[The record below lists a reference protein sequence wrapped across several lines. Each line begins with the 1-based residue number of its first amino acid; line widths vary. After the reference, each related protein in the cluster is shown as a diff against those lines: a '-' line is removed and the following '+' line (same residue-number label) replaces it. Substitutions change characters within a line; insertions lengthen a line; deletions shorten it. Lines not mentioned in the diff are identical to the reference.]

1 MATRFSVWIDT
12 PISGT
17 NVQSFTA
24 FSNDEQRKAGFT
36 ANTPASSIRV
46 NTALRESTLFATGF
60 MKAFF
65 DNSTLDATST
75 VAQMA
80 AALSGLIM
88 TKTQVETYVTEQ
100 INTTVP
106 EMVETAFND
115 KIIITNVPISE
126 GDELTSG
133 TIYLYYGG

>member
-106 EMVETAFND
+106 EKVETAFND

-133 TIYLYYGG
+133 TIYLYYGD

>member
-36 ANTPASSIRV
+36 AQTPASAIRV
-46 NTALRESTLFATGF
+46 NTALRESTLFVTGF
-60 MKAFF
+60 MNAFF
-65 DNSTLDATST
+65 DGSTLDATST

-80 AALSGLIM
+80 SALSGLIM
-88 TKTQVETYVTEQ
+88 TKSQVQTYVTEK
-100 INTTVP
+100 IDTSVP
-106 EMVETAFND
+106 EAVESAFND
-115 KIIITNVPISE
+115 KIVISNVPISE
-126 GDELTSG
+126 GDLLPTG

>member
-24 FSNDEQRKAGFT
+24 FANDEQRKAGFT

-100 INTTVP
+100 INTSVP
-106 EMVETAFND
+106 EKVETAFND

-126 GDELTSG
+126 GDELMSG

>member
-46 NTALRESTLFATGF
+46 NTALREATLFATGF

-75 VAQMA
+75 VAQMST
-80 AALSGLIM
+80 ALSDSIA
-88 TKTQVETYVTEQ
+88 TKTYVDTSLTEK
-100 INTTVP
+100 IPAEVDA
-106 EMVETAFND
+106 VFND
-115 KIIITNVPISE
+115 KITISDVEITE
-126 GDELTSG
+126 GDRLNAG
-133 TIYLYYGG
+133 TIYIYY

>member
-65 DNSTLDATST
+65 DDSTLDATST

-88 TKTQVETYVTEQ
+88 TKSQVETYVTEQ
-100 INTTVP
+100 INTSVT
-106 EMVETAFND
+106 EKVETAFND

-126 GDELTSG
+126 GDELMNG

>member
-17 NVQSFTA
+17 NVQSFTTFA
-24 FSNDEQRKAGFT
+24 NDEQRKAGFT

-126 GDELTSG
+126 GDELPSG

>member
-88 TKTQVETYVTEQ
+88 TKTQVQTYVTEQ
-100 INTTVP
+100 IDTSVT
-106 EMVETAFND
+106 EKVETAFND

>member
-106 EMVETAFND
+106 EKVETAFND

-126 GDELTSG
+126 GDELMSG

>member
-46 NTALRESTLFATGF
+46 NTALREATLFATGF

-75 VAQMA
+75 VTQMA
-80 AALSGLIM
+80 TALSNLIA
-88 TKTQVETYVTEQ
+88 TKTYVDTSLTEKIPAEVEAV
-100 INTTVP
+100 
-106 EMVETAFND
+106 FND
-115 KIIITNVPISE
+115 KITISDVEITE
-126 GDELTSG
+126 GDQLNAG
-133 TIYLYYGG
+133 TIYIYY

>member
-17 NVQSFTA
+17 NVQSFTT

-46 NTALRESTLFATGF
+46 NTALREATLFATGF

-88 TKTQVETYVTEQ
+88 TKSQVQTYVTEQ
-100 INTTVP
+100 IDTSVP
-106 EMVETAFND
+106 EKVETAFND

>member
-46 NTALRESTLFATGF
+46 NTALREATLFTTGF

-80 AALSGLIM
+80 TALSDLIA
-88 TKTQVETYVTEQ
+88 TKTYVDTSLTEKIPAEVEAV
-100 INTTVP
+100 
-106 EMVETAFND
+106 FND
-115 KIIITNVPISE
+115 KITISDVEITE
-126 GDELTSG
+126 GDPLMSG
-133 TIYLYYGG
+133 TIYIYY

>member
-24 FSNDEQRKAGFT
+24 FANDEQRKAGFT

-100 INTTVP
+100 INTSVP
-106 EMVETAFND
+106 EKVETLFND

>member
-24 FSNDEQRKAGFT
+24 FANDEQRKAGFT

-106 EMVETAFND
+106 EQVETAFND

>member
-1 MATRFSVWIDT
+1 MATRFSVWIDN

-65 DNSTLDATST
+65 DDSTLDATST

-88 TKTQVETYVTEQ
+88 TKTQVQTYVTEQ
-100 INTTVP
+100 IDTTVP
-106 EMVETAFND
+106 EQVETLFND

-126 GDELTSG
+126 GDELMSG

>member
-36 ANTPASSIRV
+36 PQTPASSIRV

-65 DNSTLDATST
+65 DDSTLDATST

-100 INTTVP
+100 IDTTVP
-106 EMVETAFND
+106 EKVETAFND

>member
-46 NTALRESTLFATGF
+46 NTALREATLFATGF
-60 MKAFF
+60 MKAFL

-80 AALSGLIM
+80 TALSNLIA
-88 TKTQVETYVTEQ
+88 TKTYVDTSLTEKIPAEVEAV
-100 INTTVP
+100 
-106 EMVETAFND
+106 FND
-115 KIIITNVPISE
+115 KITISDAEITE
-126 GDELTSG
+126 GDPLMAG
-133 TIYLYYGG
+133 TIYIYY

>member
-1 MATRFSVWIDT
+1 MATRFSVWVDT

-24 FSNDEQRKAGFT
+24 FANDEQRKAGFT

-65 DNSTLDATST
+65 DDSTLDATST

-80 AALSGLIM
+80 AALTGLIM
-88 TKTQVETYVTEQ
+88 TKTQVQTYVTEQ
-100 INTTVP
+100 INTSVP
-106 EMVETAFND
+106 EKVETAFND
-115 KIIITNVPISE
+115 KIIISNVPISE
-126 GDELTSG
+126 GDELMSG

>member
-46 NTALRESTLFATGF
+46 NTALREATLFATGF

-88 TKTQVETYVTEQ
+88 TKSQVQNYVTEQ
-100 INTTVP
+100 INTSVP
-106 EMVETAFND
+106 EQVETLFND

>member
-12 PISGT
+12 PIGGT
-17 NVQSFTA
+17 NVQSFTTFA
-24 FSNDEQRKAGFT
+24 NDEQRKAGFT

-88 TKTQVETYVTEQ
+88 TKTQVQTYVTEQ
-100 INTTVP
+100 INT
-106 EMVETAFND
+106 
-115 KIIITNVPISE
+115 
-126 GDELTSG
+126 
-133 TIYLYYGG
+133 

>member
-1 MATRFSVWIDT
+1 M
-12 PISGT
+12 
-17 NVQSFTA
+17 QSFTA

-100 INTTVP
+100 INTSVP
-106 EMVETAFND
+106 EKVETAFND

>member
-80 AALSGLIM
+80 SALSGLIM
-88 TKTQVETYVTEQ
+88 TKPQVETYVTEQ

-106 EMVETAFND
+106 QKVETAFND

>member
-24 FSNDEQRKAGFT
+24 FSNDEQRKAGFA

-88 TKTQVETYVTEQ
+88 TKPQVQTYVTEQ

>member
-24 FSNDEQRKAGFT
+24 FSNDEQRKAGFA

-88 TKTQVETYVTEQ
+88 TKPQVQTYVTEQ

-126 GDELTSG
+126 GDELMNG

>member
-17 NVQSFTA
+17 NVQSFTT

-100 INTTVP
+100 INTSVP
-106 EMVETAFND
+106 EQVETAFND

-126 GDELTSG
+126 GDELASG

>member
-106 EMVETAFND
+106 EKVETAFND

-133 TIYLYYGG
+133 TIYIYY

>member
-24 FSNDEQRKAGFT
+24 FANDEQRKAGFT

-80 AALSGLIM
+80 AALSNLIA
-88 TKTQVETYVTEQ
+88 TKTYVDTSLTEKIPAEVDAVFNNKITISDVEITEGAPL
-100 INTTVP
+100 N
-106 EMVETAFND
+106 A
-115 KIIITNVPISE
+115 
-126 GDELTSG
+126 G
-133 TIYLYYGG
+133 TIYIYY

>member
-24 FSNDEQRKAGFT
+24 FSNDEQRKAGFA

-80 AALSGLIM
+80 SALSGLIM
-88 TKTQVETYVTEQ
+88 TKTQVQTYVTEQ

-126 GDELTSG
+126 GDELAIG
-133 TIYLYYGG
+133 TIYLYYEG

>member
-1 MATRFSVWIDT
+1 MATRFSVWVDSPVT
-12 PISGT
+12 GT
-17 NVQSFTA
+17 NIQSYIDFA
-24 FSNDEQRKAGFT
+24 NDAQRKSGFSAG
-36 ANTPASSIRV
+36 TPASSIRV
-46 NTALRESTLFATGF
+46 NTALRETTLFTTGF

-65 DNSTLDATST
+65 DDSTLDATST

-100 INTTVP
+100 INTSVP
-106 EMVETAFND
+106 EQVETAFND

>member
-106 EMVETAFND
+106 EKVETAFND
-115 KIIITNVPISE
+115 KIIITNVPIAE
-126 GDELTSG
+126 GDELMSG
-133 TIYLYYGG
+133 TIYIYY

>member
-106 EMVETAFND
+106 EKVETAFND

>member
-65 DNSTLDATST
+65 DDSTLDASST

-88 TKTQVETYVTEQ
+88 TKPQVETYVTEQ

-126 GDELTSG
+126 GDELMSG

>member
-80 AALSGLIM
+80 SALSGLIM
-88 TKTQVETYVTEQ
+88 TKTQVQTYITEQ
-100 INTTVP
+100 INTSVP
-106 EMVETAFND
+106 EKVETAFND

-126 GDELTSG
+126 GDELMSG

>member
-24 FSNDEQRKAGFT
+24 FANDEQRKAGFT
-36 ANTPASSIRV
+36 SNTPASSIRV

-100 INTTVP
+100 INTSVP
-106 EMVETAFND
+106 EQVETAFND

-126 GDELTSG
+126 GDELASG

>member
-65 DNSTLDATST
+65 DDSTLDATST

-100 INTTVP
+100 IDTSVT
-106 EMVETAFND
+106 EKVETAFND

>member
-24 FSNDEQRKAGFT
+24 FANDEQRKAGFT

>member
-17 NVQSFTA
+17 NVQSFTTFA
-24 FSNDEQRKAGFT
+24 NDEQRKAGFT

-106 EMVETAFND
+106 QKVETAFND

-126 GDELTSG
+126 GDELQSG
-133 TIYLYYGG
+133 TIYIYY

>member
-100 INTTVP
+100 INTSVT
-106 EMVETAFND
+106 EKVETAFND

>member
-36 ANTPASSIRV
+36 AKTPASSIRV
-46 NTALRESTLFATGF
+46 NTALREATLFATGF

-80 AALSGLIM
+80 TALSNLIA
-88 TKTQVETYVTEQ
+88 TKTYVDTSLTEKIPAEVETV
-100 INTTVP
+100 
-106 EMVETAFND
+106 FND
-115 KIIITNVPISE
+115 KITISDVEISE
-126 GDELTSG
+126 GDQLNAG
-133 TIYLYYGG
+133 TIYIYY